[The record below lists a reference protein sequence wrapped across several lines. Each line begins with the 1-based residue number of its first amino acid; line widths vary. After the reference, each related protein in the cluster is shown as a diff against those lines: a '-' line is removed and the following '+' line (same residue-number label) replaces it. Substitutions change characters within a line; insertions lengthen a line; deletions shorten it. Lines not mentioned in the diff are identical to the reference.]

1 MIGVVN
7 TSGSQGVPLYQYYDP
22 QNQLCHQQW
31 YFMRVPHEPNEQLY
45 SIQSVYNRKVFDVP
59 SGDPSH
65 DAKIQQ
71 WTIARHNQ
79 NQHFRLIQIGN
90 ESLCQI
96 QNVVSKKVL
105 SAITEKFITQSDLK
119 MSPMDL
125 TANKSTIA
133 WQLLPFNK
141 DRLGDEFFDCP
152 YVSTLND
159 LTVLKF
165 GKIFGDDGGYAI
177 DDSEMKN
184 LTVFHYISA
193 VSIKWSTWLH
203 SITFIYSHSD
213 RLKNEPPI
221 NGFPRGH
228 VGNIHKGLVLEDTFN
243 VTAMDFNE
251 RINRVQVILGLEQE
265 MQKAYLSIHPTRYVI
280 GIQFHTTHNRSSPF
294 YGSRRGESI
303 VEEFKD
309 GFVMGYARGA
319 SGTFVDRLQFIW
331 FKT

>member
-45 SIQSVYNRKVFDVP
+45 IIQSVYNRKVFDVP

-96 QNVVSKKVL
+96 QNVV
-105 SAITEKFITQSDLK
+105 
-119 MSPMDL
+119 
-125 TANKSTIA
+125 N
-133 WQLLPFNK
+133 
-141 DRLGDEFFDCP
+141 RLGDEFFDCP

-309 GFVMGYARGA
+309 GF
-319 SGTFVDRLQFIW
+319 
-331 FKT
+331 